1 MVINTDNLVSITE
14 ANQNFSRV
22 ARMVDENGAAVILK
36 NNVPRYVL
44 MEFSQVE
51 DEQQAKDEDILEI
64 SKRLIAKNKQA
75 YKPPF
80 SSAFLPTIKTL
91 ESPPTVNS
99 GN

>member
-22 ARMVDENGAAVILK
+22 TRMVDENGAAVILK

-64 SKRLIAKNKQA
+64 SKRLITKNKQA
-75 YKPPF
+75 YEVLAK
-80 SSAFLPTIKTL
+80 
-91 ESPPTVNS
+91 
-99 GN
+99 

>member
-51 DEQQAKDEDILEI
+51 DKQQAKDEDILEI

-75 YKPPF
+75 YEVLAK
-80 SSAFLPTIKTL
+80 
-91 ESPPTVNS
+91 
-99 GN
+99 

>member
-14 ANQNFSRV
+14 ANQNLSRV

-75 YKPPF
+75 YEVLAK
-80 SSAFLPTIKTL
+80 
-91 ESPPTVNS
+91 
-99 GN
+99 

>member
-36 NNVPRYVL
+36 NNVQRYVL

-64 SKRLIAKNKQA
+64 SKRLISKNKQA
-75 YKPPF
+75 YEVLAK
-80 SSAFLPTIKTL
+80 
-91 ESPPTVNS
+91 
-99 GN
+99 

>member
-36 NNVPRYVL
+36 NNIPRYVL

-64 SKRLIAKNKQA
+64 SKRLITKNKQA
-75 YKPPF
+75 YEVLAK
-80 SSAFLPTIKTL
+80 
-91 ESPPTVNS
+91 
-99 GN
+99 

>member
-1 MVINTDNLVSITE
+1 MVINTDNLVSITK

-64 SKRLIAKNKQA
+64 SKRLISKNKQA
-75 YKPPF
+75 YEVLAK
-80 SSAFLPTIKTL
+80 
-91 ESPPTVNS
+91 
-99 GN
+99 

>member
-14 ANQNFSRV
+14 ANQNFSSV

-75 YKPPF
+75 YEVLAK
-80 SSAFLPTIKTL
+80 
-91 ESPPTVNS
+91 
-99 GN
+99 

>member
-51 DEQQAKDEDILEI
+51 DEQQAKTRTF
-64 SKRLIAKNKQA
+64 SKS
-75 YKPPF
+75 P
-80 SSAFLPTIKTL
+80 SA
-91 ESPPTVNS
+91 
-99 GN
+99 

>member
-14 ANQNFSRV
+14 DNQNFSRV
-22 ARMVDENGAAVILK
+22 ARIVDEKGAAVILK

-75 YKPPF
+75 YEVLAK
-80 SSAFLPTIKTL
+80 
-91 ESPPTVNS
+91 
-99 GN
+99 

>member
-1 MVINTDNLVSITE
+1 MNYGYYTDNLVSITE

-75 YKPPF
+75 YEVLAK
-80 SSAFLPTIKTL
+80 
-91 ESPPTVNS
+91 
-99 GN
+99 

>member
-64 SKRLIAKNKQA
+64 SKRLIA
-75 YKPPF
+75 
-80 SSAFLPTIKTL
+80 
-91 ESPPTVNS
+91 
-99 GN
+99 

>member
-51 DEQQAKDEDILEI
+51 DEPQAKDEDILEI

-75 YKPPF
+75 YEVLAK
-80 SSAFLPTIKTL
+80 
-91 ESPPTVNS
+91 
-99 GN
+99 

>member
-1 MVINTDNLVSITE
+1 MCIRDSINTDNLVSITE

-64 SKRLIAKNKQA
+64 SKRLITKNKQA
-75 YKPPF
+75 YEVLAK
-80 SSAFLPTIKTL
+80 
-91 ESPPTVNS
+91 
-99 GN
+99 